1 MYLLSSF
8 VHTDSCLIEMHA
20 LSRCMF
26 NLHLYLY
33 LYVRI
38 HLVTCLCAYFGPTSL
53 LLSYLL
59 TYYSCHRGANPHPE
73 PSDLGTRATST
84 CSPAFLLGRG
94 ILTKKAERTSG
105 RFYMK
110 NQKHEPLVELFRLG
124 RDSPLEETRDSGAA
138 SVRLSRRDQ
147 ML

>member
-8 VHTDSCLIEMHA
+8 VHTDSCLIDMHA

-26 NLHLYLY
+26 NLYLYLY

-38 HLVTCLCAYFGPTSL
+38 HLVTCLYAYFGPTSFL
-53 LLSYLL
+53 FPRLL
-59 TYYSCHRGANPHPE
+59 TYSFHRGTNPHPE

-94 ILTKKAERTSG
+94 ILTKKAKRISR
-105 RFYMK
+105 RFYRK
-110 NQKHEPLVELFRLG
+110 PQKHEPLVESVPAWSRLAP
-124 RDSPLEETRDSGAA
+124 RRNPRQRSFVCS
-138 SVRLSRRDQ
+138 SLST
-147 ML
+147 